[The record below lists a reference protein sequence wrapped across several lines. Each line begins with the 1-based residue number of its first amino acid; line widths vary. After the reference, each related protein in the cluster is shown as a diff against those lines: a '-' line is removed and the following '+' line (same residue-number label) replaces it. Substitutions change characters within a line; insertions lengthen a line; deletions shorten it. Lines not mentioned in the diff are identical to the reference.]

1 MLNRRLLR
9 VKVMQALYGHFQSE
23 NADMVKDEKSL
34 MHSINR
40 VYDLYLHFLIL
51 PIELADLAEVQM
63 EEARNKALPSPEDLN
78 PNRRF
83 VDSYMIKALRENT
96 RLSRLVEERNISWAS
111 EQDRDILKKIWK
123 QIKSSTLYLN
133 FIESEDKAFNDRNF
147 VEKIMTKFILDNE
160 DIYVSFQERSIYW
173 DYEDCDYALH
183 MAIRY
188 LGKIK
193 SDINY
198 KVVPDMWKDQEED
211 ERFVKNLFR
220 RTISN
225 NEENSQLIDSKT
237 SNWEVD
243 RIATLDVLFMKMA
256 ITEFLHFSSI
266 PIKVTLNEYI
276 EISKMFST
284 PRSKVF
290 INGVL
295 DKLLADFKK
304 DKKLKKTGRGL
315 MQ

>member
-9 VKVMQALYGHFQSE
+9 VKVMQALYGFFQSKE
-23 NADMVKDEKSL
+23 SDIAKGEKGL
-34 MHSINR
+34 ILSINR

-51 PIELADLAEVQM
+51 PVELADLAEVQM
-63 EEARNKALPSPEDLN
+63 EEARNKALPSEEDLN
-78 PNRRF
+78 PNRKF
-83 VDSYMIKALRENT
+83 VDSFMIKALRENSQLQ
-96 RLSRLVEERNISWAS
+96 RLIEDRKISWGS
-111 EQDRDILKKIWK
+111 EEDRDSLKKIWK
-123 QIKSSTLYLN
+123 QIKASTLYLS
-133 FIESEDKAFNDRNF
+133 FIESDDKPSNDRKF
-147 VEKIMTKFILDNE
+147 VEKIMTQFILDND
-160 DIYVSFQERSIYW
+160 DIYSSFQGRSIYW
-173 DYEDCDYALH
+173 DYEDCDYALN

-193 SDINY
+193 TETNY
-198 KVVPDMWKDQEED
+198 KVIPSMWKDEEED
-211 ERFVKNLFR
+211 ERFVKNLYR
-220 RTISN
+220 RTITN

-237 SNWEVD
+237 KNWEVD

-256 ITEFLHFSSI
+256 ITEFLQFSSV

-276 EISKMFST
+276 EISKMFSS

-295 DKLLADFKK
+295 DKLLVDFKTEN
-304 DKKLKKTGRGL
+304 KLKKTGRGL

>member
-9 VKVMQALYGHFQSE
+9 VKVMQALYGFFQSE
-23 NADMVKDEKSL
+23 NADVAKTEKGL

-51 PIELADLAEVQM
+51 PIEIADLAEVQM
-63 EEARNKALPSPEDLN
+63 EEARNKALPTESDLN
-78 PNRRF
+78 PNRKF
-83 VDSYMIKALRENT
+83 VDSFMIKALRENAQ
-96 RLSRLVEERNISWAS
+96 LQRLVEDRKISWAS
-111 EQDRDILKKIWK
+111 EEDRDTLKKIWK
-123 QIKSSTLYLN
+123 NLKASSLYAN
-133 FIESEDKAFNDRNF
+133 FLESDDKPTNDRKF
-147 VEKIMTKFILDNE
+147 VEKVMTQFILDN
-160 DIYVSFQERSIYW
+160 DDVYTSFQERSIYW
-173 DYEDCDYALH
+173 DYEDCDYAIH

-193 SDINY
+193 SETNY
-198 KVVPDMWKDQEED
+198 KTIPPMWKDEDDD

-220 RTISN
+220 RTVSN
-225 NEENSQLIDSKT
+225 NEENSKLIDSKT
-237 SNWEVD
+237 QNWEVD

-256 ITEFLHFSSI
+256 ITEFLHFSSV

-295 DKLLADFKK
+295 DKLLSEFKK
-304 DKKLKKTGRGL
+304 ENKLKKTGRGL